1 MKDIENINN
10 ISSNS
15 SSSKEDEN
23 KDEVNSIKNMD
34 FNKNFF
40 GNEEIKDNIINK
52 KEEEKKLSDSVKS
65 IENRKSNTD
74 TSSDFDDDED
84 SFELI
89 RKESS
94 KSFLTN
100 SSDSFDDD
108 VKQSKNNNPNINNSG
123 QKNIN
128 NLSVRDYQCE
138 NNINQEKNLI
148 SGASN
153 TKPEKN
159 DSLFKIFED
168 NNKNWKIKK
177 NGKYMTD
184 KLTAFKLFET
194 LYYILRENKN
204 KLNDYT
210 ITHQDEP
217 LKYSTF
223 ELFMKLIE
231 FFKIKQNEINAKA
244 LKQNLQTQIKFNQNQ
259 IQYQSQNQYYNPVIN
274 YMFGGNIN
282 LNNNPDS
289 FGFNV

>member
-40 GNEEIKDNIINK
+40 GNDEIKDNIINK

-108 VKQSKNNNPNINNSG
+108 VKQSKKNNPNINSSG

-177 NGKYMTD
+177 NGNDMTD

-204 KLNDYT
+204 KLNDYI

>member
-40 GNEEIKDNIINK
+40 GNDEIKDNIINK

-94 KSFLTN
+94 KSFLAN

-108 VKQSKNNNPNINNSG
+108 VKQSKNNNPNINSSG

-177 NGKYMTD
+177 NGNDMTD

>member
-15 SSSKEDEN
+15 SGSKEDEN

-40 GNEEIKDNIINK
+40 GNDEIKDNIINK

-108 VKQSKNNNPNINNSG
+108 VKQSKNNNPNINSSG

-177 NGKYMTD
+177 NGNDMTD

>member
-40 GNEEIKDNIINK
+40 GNDEIKDNIINK

-108 VKQSKNNNPNINNSG
+108 VKQSKNNNPNINSSG

-177 NGKYMTD
+177 MTM
-184 KLTAFKLFET
+184 
-194 LYYILRENKN
+194 I
-204 KLNDYT
+204 
-210 ITHQDEP
+210 
-217 LKYSTF
+217 
-223 ELFMKLIE
+223 
-231 FFKIKQNEINAKA
+231 
-244 LKQNLQTQIKFNQNQ
+244 
-259 IQYQSQNQYYNPVIN
+259 
-274 YMFGGNIN
+274 
-282 LNNNPDS
+282 
-289 FGFNV
+289 

>member
-40 GNEEIKDNIINK
+40 GNDEIKDNIINK

-108 VKQSKNNNPNINNSG
+108 VKQSKNNNPNINSSG

-177 NGKYMTD
+177 NGNDMTD

>member
-40 GNEEIKDNIINK
+40 GNDEIKDNIINK

-108 VKQSKNNNPNINNSG
+108 VKQSKNNNPNINSSG

-177 NGKYMTD
+177 NGNDMTD

-289 FGFNV
+289 FGFNG

>member
-15 SSSKEDEN
+15 SGSKEDEN

-40 GNEEIKDNIINK
+40 GNDEIKDNIINK

-108 VKQSKNNNPNINNSG
+108 VKQSKNNNPNINSSG

-177 NGKYMTD
+177 NGNDMTD

-289 FGFNV
+289 FGFNG

>member
-1 MKDIENINN
+1 MKDIENMNN

-40 GNEEIKDNIINK
+40 GNDEIKDNIINK

-100 SSDSFDDD
+100 SSVSFDDD

-177 NGKYMTD
+177 NGIDMTD

-204 KLNDYT
+204 KLNDYN
-210 ITHQDEP
+210 ITHQNEH

-289 FGFNV
+289 FGFNG

>member
-40 GNEEIKDNIINK
+40 GNDEIKDNIINK

-108 VKQSKNNNPNINNSG
+108 VKQSKKNNPNINNSG

-177 NGKYMTD
+177 NGNDMTD

>member
-15 SSSKEDEN
+15 SGSKEDEN

-40 GNEEIKDNIINK
+40 GNDEIKDNIINK

-108 VKQSKNNNPNINNSG
+108 VKQSKNNNPNINSSG

-177 NGKYMTD
+177 NGNDMTD

-204 KLNDYT
+204 KLNDY
-210 ITHQDEP
+210 IIKHQNER

-244 LKQNLQTQIKFNQNQ
+244 LRQNLQTQIKFNQNQ

-289 FGFNV
+289 FGFNG

>member
-40 GNEEIKDNIINK
+40 GNDEIKDNIINK

-108 VKQSKNNNPNINNSG
+108 VKQSKNNNPNINSSG

-177 NGKYMTD
+177 NDNDMTD

-289 FGFNV
+289 FGFNG

>member
-40 GNEEIKDNIINK
+40 GNDEIKDNIINK

-65 IENRKSNTD
+65 IENRKSNID

-108 VKQSKNNNPNINNSG
+108 VKQSKKNNPNINSSG

-177 NGKYMTD
+177 NGNDMTD

-204 KLNDYT
+204 KLNDY
-210 ITHQDEP
+210 IIKHQNER

-289 FGFNV
+289 FGFNG

>member
-1 MKDIENINN
+1 MKDIENMNN
-10 ISSNS
+10 VSSNS

-40 GNEEIKDNIINK
+40 GNDEIKDNIINK

-108 VKQSKNNNPNINNSG
+108 VKQSKKNNPNINSSG

-177 NGKYMTD
+177 NGIDMTD

-204 KLNDYT
+204 KLNDYN
-210 ITHQDEP
+210 ITHQNEH

-289 FGFNV
+289 FGFNG

>member
-1 MKDIENINN
+1 MKDIENMNN

-40 GNEEIKDNIINK
+40 GNDEIKDNIINK

-108 VKQSKNNNPNINNSG
+108 VKQSKKNNPNINSSG

-159 DSLFKIFED
+159 DILFKIFED

-177 NGKYMTD
+177 NGNDMTD

-289 FGFNV
+289 FGFNG

>member
-1 MKDIENINN
+1 MKDIENMNN

-40 GNEEIKDNIINK
+40 GNDEIKDNIINK
-52 KEEEKKLSDSVKS
+52 KEEEKKLSNSVKS

-108 VKQSKNNNPNINNSG
+108 VKQSKNNNPNINSSG

-177 NGKYMTD
+177 NDNDMTD

-244 LKQNLQTQIKFNQNQ
+244 LRQNLQTQIKFNQNQ

-289 FGFNV
+289 FGFNG

>member
-40 GNEEIKDNIINK
+40 GNDEIKDNIINK

-289 FGFNV
+289 FGFNG

>member
-10 ISSNS
+10 VSSNS

-40 GNEEIKDNIINK
+40 GNDEIKDNIINK

-177 NGKYMTD
+177 NGNDMTD

>member
-10 ISSNS
+10 VSSNS

-40 GNEEIKDNIINK
+40 GNDEIKDNIINK

-108 VKQSKNNNPNINNSG
+108 VKQSKKNNPNINSSG

-177 NGKYMTD
+177 NGIDMTD

-289 FGFNV
+289 FGFNG

>member
-40 GNEEIKDNIINK
+40 GNDEIKDNIINK

-100 SSDSFDDD
+100 SSDSFDD
-108 VKQSKNNNPNINNSG
+108 VKQSKKNNPNINSSG

-168 NNKNWKIKK
+168 NNKNWKIFQ
-177 NGKYMTD
+177 NDNVMAD

-204 KLNDYT
+204 KLNDYI

-289 FGFNV
+289 FGFNG

>member
-15 SSSKEDEN
+15 SGSKEDEN

-40 GNEEIKDNIINK
+40 GNDEIKDNIINK

-108 VKQSKNNNPNINNSG
+108 VKQSKKNNPNINSSG

-177 NGKYMTD
+177 NGNDMTD

>member
-1 MKDIENINN
+1 MKDIENMNN

-40 GNEEIKDNIINK
+40 GNDEIKDNIINK

-108 VKQSKNNNPNINNSG
+108 VKQSKKNNPNINSSG

-168 NNKNWKIKK
+168 NNKNWKIFQ
-177 NGKYMTD
+177 NDNVMAD

-289 FGFNV
+289 FGFNG